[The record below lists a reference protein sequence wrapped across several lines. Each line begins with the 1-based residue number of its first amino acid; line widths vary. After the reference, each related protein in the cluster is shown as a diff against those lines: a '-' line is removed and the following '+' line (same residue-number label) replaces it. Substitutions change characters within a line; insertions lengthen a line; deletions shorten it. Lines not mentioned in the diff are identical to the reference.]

1 MFFGS
6 LRRISAKY
14 TLSPV
19 DCILPKGQF
28 YPSDVL
34 NCLCETMISNK
45 VALIIFVTASEEYD
59 EATAASQYF
68 LHMAS
73 QTGIPIIAWNADNS
87 GYTFSK
93 PLSEYRIIQMAPP
106 IVQQIRAMIALLR
119 RYNWS
124 RFGVVATKMAGSKQ
138 FIKLVQDEIQL
149 QDDRYSFP
157 LDIVHHTEIDINLGH
172 SHIEQHLKALKN
184 SEARIIL
191 LYSNI
196 VKVRSL
202 FQVAGELGLLSEKYL
217 WIGTQSVKGAITFAL
232 PPTQPGMLTV
242 NFHTVS
248 NAMFPPAD
256 DVLPMIIG
264 LAPKLFGLALAKL
277 DLNESVSLASTSTC
291 SFNSSNMVWPLG
303 EHIYSKMKG
312 SFLKGNPY
320 HAKDTLHS
328 FFYLFTDD
336 GTLRDSYLT
345 ISNLRTKR
353 NKEAREASY
362 YWDKVGEYTNGELRM
377 DDIEWPDGRANP
389 PQGTPDKFHVRIVTL
404 SEPPFLIVSELD
416 PETNE
421 CPGKQGT
428 ICDWGDYNS
437 TMLKCCTGYCVDLL
451 NKLAEDVGFTYTL
464 YKVRDEKW
472 GLKSENGTW
481 NGLIQDLTTHKADMC
496 VTSLK
501 LNSERA
507 RDIDFSIPFLETGIS
522 IVVKIR
528 SGVLSPTAFLEPF
541 EYNTWIIILCS
552 IQAAAIAIFV
562 FEWISPRSFNGK
574 KHPPPGHKFSLCRS
588 YWLVWA
594 TLFSASVSTD
604 VPRSCVSR
612 IMSLVWAAF
621 GLTFLAVYTAN
632 LAAFMITRVQY
643 YDLSGLDD
651 EKMVYP
657 DQQEPRFRY
666 GTVEG
671 GNTHETMRRNWQQMH
686 KFVERNKYFSDNVS
700 AGIEAVR
707 NEGLDAFVYDAVV
720 LDYQAGK
727 DVNCELMTVG
737 KWAVS
742 TGYGIGFPK
751 NSPHVEKVNRFMLQY
766 QQKGDLERLQNFWL
780 TGACVKDS
788 SHSQQSHSAP
798 LGIENFMSAF
808 FLLGAGI
815 LVGVL
820 CLVGEY
826 LYCNHFRKTL
836 QKFDSA
842 GWCGVISMAMGKSLS
857 FTEAVDRIQ
866 EWHTRVQSS
875 NAVVVSPLPLRKVAW
890 VPPANRKNH
899 GSNAAE

>member
-1 MFFGS
+1 MPLWIFLLFLSIKDHVIVMGS
-6 LRRISAKY
+6 IQADTSQKQVVNIGLVYQNYAQSKVYQKAFKEAIRNINNGQSI
-14 TLSPV
+14 TPV

-45 VALIIFVTASEEYD
+45 VALIIFVTASEEFD
-59 EATAASQYF
+59 EVTAASQYF

-106 IVQQIRAMIALLR
+106 IVQQIQAMIALLR

-157 LDIVHHTEIDINLGH
+157 LEIVHHTEIDINLGH

-217 WIGTQSVKGAITFAL
+217 WIGTQSVKGALTFAL

-256 DVLPMIIG
+256 D
-264 LAPKLFGLALAKL
+264 LFGLALAKL
-277 DLNESVSLASTSTC
+277 DMNESVSLASTSTC

-303 EHIYSKMKG
+303 EHIYS
-312 SFLKGNPY
+312 S
-320 HAKDTLHS
+320 
-328 FFYLFTDD
+328 
-336 GTLRDSYLT
+336 
-345 ISNLRTKR
+345 R
-353 NKEAREASY
+353 NCFVIK
-362 YWDKVGEYTNGELRM
+362 
-377 DDIEWPDGRANP
+377 
-389 PQGTPDKFHVRIVTL
+389 
-404 SEPPFLIVSELD
+404 PPFLIVSELD

-421 CPGKQGT
+421 CPGKQGA
-428 ICDWGDYNS
+428 ICDWGDYNL
-437 TMLKCCTGYCVDLL
+437 TMPKCCTGYCVDLL

-481 NGLIQDLTTHKADMC
+481 NGLIHDLTTHKADMC

-528 SGVLSPTAFLEPF
+528 SG
-541 EYNTWIIILCS
+541 
-552 IQAAAIAIFV
+552 
-562 FEWISPRSFNGK
+562 
-574 KHPPPGHKFSLCRS
+574 
-588 YWLVWA
+588 
-594 TLFSASVSTD
+594 LFSASVSTD

-651 EKMVYP
+651 ERMIYP
-657 DQQEPRFRY
+657 DQQEPPFRY

-707 NEGLDAFVYDAVV
+707 NEKLDAFVYDAVV

-751 NSPHVEKVNRFMLQY
+751 NSPHVNRFMLQY

-815 LVGVL
+815 FVGVL

-826 LYCNHFRKTL
+826 LYCSHLRKTL

-866 EWHTRVQSS
+866 DWHTRVQSS
-875 NAVVVSPLPLRKVAW
+875 SAVVVSPLPLRKVAW
-890 VPPANRKNH
+890 VPPANRKTQGERTGESSCLNRETEYRPLVQTLTKLWAVFEH
-899 GSNAAE
+899 KYLSLKQQMYSKACDFKTLSEALWYKSGIETVKMAKVKQAQVAIPPSFLRDGGESRFTNLYIYGIYAEKKVVSSKDDVAMTFP